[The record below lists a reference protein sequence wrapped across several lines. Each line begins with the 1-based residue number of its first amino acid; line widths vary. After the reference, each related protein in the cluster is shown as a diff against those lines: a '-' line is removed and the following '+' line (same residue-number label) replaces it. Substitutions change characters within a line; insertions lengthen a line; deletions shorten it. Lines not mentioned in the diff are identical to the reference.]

1 MSNVFVM
8 IGRVLLGLLFVT
20 AALFKLKG
28 AVDAGGLKNLAGY
41 IASRGLPFPE
51 IIAPATIAF
60 ELIGGLALIFGFF
73 VLPVSALMAGFC
85 VVSALFF
92 HNFWSFPIEQLPNQF
107 NHFIKNAAL
116 AGAFLILFGDR
127 LRS

>member
-8 IGRVLLGLLFVT
+8 IGRVLLGMLFVA

-41 IASRGLPFPE
+41 ISSRGLPYAE

-73 VLPVSALMAGFC
+73 VMPVAALMAAFC
-85 VVSALFF
+85 AVSALFF
-92 HNFWSFPIEQLPNQF
+92 HNFWSFPADQLTNQF

-116 AGAFLILFGDR
+116 TGAFLILFGNR